1 MTSLRNAPQQV
12 VDHFVQTFAAP
23 THMTGKMA
31 RWENGVCPNTLGLG
45 PKFASFIT
53 ARVREIATQV
63 GAPVDR
69 TGSCRTNIQIV
80 FTTAPQALLDNVR
93 KNHKNYLGYSGT
105 SEQADKLAIVS
116 HPIQSWY
123 ETATRDLAGHVEL
136 DSIETVPLQAV
147 TNMYNNLK
155 TGGTGKGDPGV
166 REVTGG
172 RLKDGLHTIFSHII
186 IVADPSKL
194 TDYEMGALADYIAM
208 LSLTQLNSSD
218 VCQQLPSVINSL
230 APNCPVHPGAISES
244 DLGYLRG
251 LYSMSADGNLRVQQ
265 DGIAYNMKANSAGR

>member
-1 MTSLRNAPQQV
+1 MRAFLVLCALLGSLLLTLRGVAQPTAPATESVTVTSLRNAPQQV

-31 RWENGVCPNTLGLG
+31 RWENGVYPNTLGLG

-63 GAPVDR
+63 GASVDR

-80 FTTAPQALLDNVR
+80 FTTTPQALLDNVR
-93 KNHKNYLGYSGT
+93 KNHKSYLGYSGT

-166 REVTGG
+166 RDVG
-172 RLKDGLHTIFSHII
+172 RLYSHA
-186 IVADPSKL
+186 VADSAKFVGCLSATAERNQFTGSKL
-194 TDYEMGALADYIAM
+194 P
-208 LSLTQLNSSD
+208 SSPRRN
-218 VCQQLPSVINSL
+218 Q
-230 APNCPVHPGAISES
+230 
-244 DLGYLRG
+244 
-251 LYSMSADGNLRVQQ
+251 
-265 DGIAYNMKANSAGR
+265 